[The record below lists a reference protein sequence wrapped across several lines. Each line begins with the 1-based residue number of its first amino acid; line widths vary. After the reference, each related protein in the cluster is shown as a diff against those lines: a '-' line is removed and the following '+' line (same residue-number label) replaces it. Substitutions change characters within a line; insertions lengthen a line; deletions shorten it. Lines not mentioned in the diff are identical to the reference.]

1 MSIHFILLI
10 VLSVFI
16 SLSLCLSLSLTS
28 TDTCSISKSITLSL
42 QTKEMKGERQTES
55 LSRNRG
61 IQKSG
66 RQTAKPLR
74 RLTLQ
79 EQLENPNR
87 ESVIAIHKNHNKD
100 EWDKLYTAALAERAI
115 QCFDGPLIVN
125 RPPHVLST
133 ADYREKLRAI
143 LSGRMAKAPVAPP
156 THESDNVLP
165 DSDDD
170 EGILTFGSADKPL
183 VRGCEIVYASAVCM
197 SIHFLL
203 LIVLSVFI
211 SLSLCLSLTLTYTE
225 FDK

>member
-1 MSIHFILLI
+1 MLHFKINY
-10 VLSVFI
+10 
-16 SLSLCLSLSLTS
+16 SLTA
-28 TDTCSISKSITLSL
+28 DQRNERREANRKS
-42 QTKEMKGERQTES
+42 Q
-55 LSRNRG
+55 
-61 IQKSG
+61 QKSTEK
-66 RQTAKPLR
+66 RRKRAYERTAKPLR

-87 ESVIAIHKNHNKD
+87 DSVIAIHKNHNKD
-100 EWDKLYTAALAERAI
+100 QWDKLYTAALAERAI

-156 THESDNVLP
+156 THETDNVLP
-165 DSDDD
+165 DSDND